1 MQEIWAFIAISMP
14 TMVFLGLR
22 HALDID
28 HITAIDNL
36 VRLHKASKSSR
47 LIGTAFS
54 SGHMIS
60 VFAEMIFIIFVV
72 GGISGT
78 DSVSIWGGIIGAIA
92 LGSIGAINIYS
103 MKRWGRSGSTI
114 LASKMLTKTG
124 MLGAGGSSLVTGMV
138 FGLGFDTS
146 TQISAIVL
154 STVASATMGTEIALI
169 LAGFF
174 ALGMIPLDTL
184 DSTLL
189 RSVFSKTMGK
199 KGFQYMS
206 YALSGIALLV
216 AFLSIYENI
225 SGLIILPGII
235 GPIMTVGVLVTAF
248 GYSYVTRKKL
258 AFNS

>member
-1 MQEIWAFIAISMP
+1 MQEIWTFVAISIP

-36 VRLHKASKSSR
+36 VRLHKASKRSR
-47 LIGTAFS
+47 LVGTAFS

-60 VFAEMIFIIFVV
+60 VFIEMIFIIFVV
-72 GGISGT
+72 GSISG
-78 DSVSIWGGIIGAIA
+78 VSTIGLWGGIIGAIA
-92 LGSIGAINIYS
+92 LGLIGATNIYS
-103 MKRWGRSGSTI
+103 MKRWGKSGSTI
-114 LASKMLTKTG
+114 LASKMLAKTG
-124 MLGAGGSSLVTGMV
+124 MLGAGSSSLVTGMV

-146 TQISAIVL
+146 TQISAVIL

-184 DSTLL
+184 DGTLL
-189 RSVFSKTMGK
+189 RSAFSKTIGK

-216 AFLSIYENI
+216 AFMSIYENV
-225 SGLIILPGII
+225 SGIIILPVIL
-235 GPIMTVGVLVTAF
+235 GPIMTIGVLAIAF
-248 GYSYVTRKKL
+248 GYSYVTRKRM
-258 AFNS
+258 AFTS